1 MTDRELEMRVQQAFD
16 AAAPDIFDSVMA
28 ECSAPRGKVVALTKS
43 RKKKSGFAKR
53 LLLIAAVMALLICAA
68 AGGAYVSGQENA
80 VASVVTLDV
89 NPSVELRLNARDKVV
104 DAAALNGD
112 GQAILSNLELRGEKL
127 SAALA
132 DVIGSMRDNGYLT
145 PEKNSVLVTVDNS
158 DTAKAE
164 ALQQRID
171 TAMAKVMETADFD
184 GAVISQ
190 VLQKTDEVTEL
201 ARSLAISPGKSQ
213 FVSAISAAS
222 GESVEELAKLN
233 ISDLNLLRTLKNLDI
248 ENIVA
253 CGTAG
258 AADYISEGTAAL
270 EALKAAGAEDGAL
283 PDVNVDVDVADGE
296 LVYNVS
302 FSFGGYDYNYEVSP
316 NSGSIKNCV
325 RQFADDMEALAE
337 SFADGWENWGEAQG
351 DSWEDWGEATGDAW
365 EAWGEAQG
373 DAWENWGENYAD
385 AWEAWA
391 ENYAD
396 EWETWAEQHPDEWKK
411 LIEQYPEKWEAWA
424 KQHSDEWNSWLSGN
438 ADSLGELGEFLRS
451 WTSLFNKWWN

>member
-1 MTDRELEMRVQQAFD
+1 M
-16 AAAPDIFDSVMA
+16 
-28 ECSAPRGKVVALTKS
+28 
-43 RKKKSGFAKR
+43 
-53 LLLIAAVMALLICAA
+53 
-68 AGGAYVSGQENA
+68 
-80 VASVVTLDV
+80 
-89 NPSVELRLNARDKVV
+89 
-104 DAAALNGD
+104 
-112 GQAILSNLELRGEKL
+112 
-127 SAALA
+127 
-132 DVIGSMRDNGYLT
+132 IGSMRDNGYLT

-190 VLQKTDEVTEL
+190 VLQKTYEVTEL

-233 ISDLNLLRTLKNLDI
+233 ISDLNLLRTLKNLEL

-283 PDVNVDVDVADGE
+283 PDVDVDVDVADGE

-396 EWETWAEQHPDEWKK
+396 EWEAWAEQHPDEWKK